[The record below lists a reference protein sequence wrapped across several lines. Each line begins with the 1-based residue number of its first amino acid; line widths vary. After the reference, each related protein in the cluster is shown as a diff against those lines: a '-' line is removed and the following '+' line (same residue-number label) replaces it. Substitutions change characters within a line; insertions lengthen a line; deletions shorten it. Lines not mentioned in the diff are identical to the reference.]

1 MTTTHRIAAFFV
13 ACALAFC
20 GTADAAFQNPIQSPE
35 SAALGGASLTASHDS
50 SSLFVNPA
58 QLARMRQADF
68 YFMYDQ
74 MYAGLEGVGT
84 IGQGFLSGGLPTRF
98 GTFAMGMGMFRA
110 AGLIEERTLSFAY
123 GKQLSDR
130 VDFGV
135 VAKQLYHNYLI
146 NGDALAQQ
154 DPIFAHGHSASG
166 FALDLGVVGH
176 VTRRFNLG
184 LAIRNLNRPDV
195 GLATEDRV
203 PREIQGGA
211 SYEFPS
217 RHIRVTGDLTYR
229 DNDAGRLRD
238 HLTPAV
244 GIEKSFE
251 QDRFVFR
258 LGATPDSFSA
268 GFGLRWGPVGLDY
281 ALVLNRNLIQGNV
294 GTHQLGLRIRFG
306 GPKAAAAVAAGER
319 LTPAIV
325 AAVPARAP
333 GAAPAVPIEP
343 SVQATP
349 APAPAPAPAAPLTAV
364 EGSMDAAPAPI
375 NAAAPLPPAAQDGMR

>member
-1 MTTTHRIAAFFV
+1 MTTTHRIAAAFV

-58 QLARMRQADF
+58 QLAGMRQSDF

-74 MYAGLEGVGT
+74 MYAGLEGVGS

-98 GTFAMGMGMFRA
+98 GTFAIGMGMFRA
-110 AGLIEERTLSFAY
+110 AGLMEERTLSLAY
-123 GKQLSDR
+123 GKTLSER

-154 DPIFAHGHSASG
+154 DPIFANGHSNSG
-166 FALDLGVVGH
+166 FAFDLGVVGH
-176 VTRRFNLG
+176 VTPRFNLG
-184 LAIRNLNRPDV
+184 LAIRNINRPDV

-211 SYEFPS
+211 SYEFPK
-217 RHIRVTGDLTYR
+217 RHIRLTGDLTYR
-229 DNDAGRLRD
+229 DNDAGQLRD
-238 HLTPAV
+238 HLTPAI
-244 GIEKSFE
+244 GIEKSLE
-251 QDRFVFR
+251 NDKFVFR
-258 LGATPDSFSA
+258 LGATPESFSA
-268 GFGLRWGPVGLDY
+268 GFGLRWGNIGLDY
-281 ALVLNRNLIQGNV
+281 ALVLNRNLIEGNM

-319 LTPAIV
+319 LTPATV
-325 AAVPARAP
+325 AAVPARAA

-349 APAPAPAPAAPLTAV
+349 APAPAAPRAAVEAPMEAPAPAP
-364 EGSMDAAPAPI
+364 
-375 NAAAPLPPAAQDGMR
+375 AAAPLPPAAQDGMR